1 MANMPS
7 NLMSYAQMVEEELSR
22 QMPEESDLFQKE
34 VFSACRYS
42 LLGGGKRLRPYLCM
56 TFYELCS
63 GRSASEA
70 LTFASGIEMIHSY
83 SLIHDDLPC
92 MDNSDYRRGK
102 LSNHKVYGETT
113 AVLAGDAL
121 LNRAFEVMSDPSQ
134 VIEPANVLRAL
145 HVMGIASG
153 AYGMVG
159 GQIIDLSMEG
169 RSCTSEELWKMV
181 ELKTSALIW
190 GACKSGACLA
200 GASETLQ
207 EAAYQYGLCIGLAFQ
222 IRDDLLDLFGDAAL
236 VGKPVGSDAEN
247 DKNTF
252 ASIYGPEKCEELIRE
267 LTDKAMT
274 YAEVFGTGAE
284 SLKNLALWLTDRAY

>member
-1 MANMPS
+1 VNRMPAD
-7 NLMSYAQMVEEELSR
+7 LKTYADLIEDELAR
-22 QMPEESDLFQKE
+22 LVPESPELFQKE

-42 LLGGGKRLRPYLCM
+42 LLGGGKRLRPYLCL
-56 TFYELCS
+56 TFYKLC
-63 GRSASEA
+63 GGQDVQDA

-121 LNRAFEVMSDPSQ
+121 LNRAFEVMSCPDQ
-134 VIEPANVLRAL
+134 KIAPANLLRAL
-145 HVMGIASG
+145 HVMGTASG

-159 GQIIDLSMEG
+159 GQIIDLSLEG
-169 RSCTSEELWKMV
+169 RSCTAEELWKMV
-181 ELKTSALIW
+181 ELKTGALIW

-200 GASETLQ
+200 GASEALQ

-222 IRDDLLDLFGDAAL
+222 IRDDLLDLTGDAAL
-236 VGKPVGSDAEN
+236 VGKPLGTDAEN
-247 DKNTF
+247 QKNTF
-252 ASIYGPEKCEELIRE
+252 ASVYGVEKCESLIEE
-267 LTDKAMT
+267 LTTKALA
-274 YAEVFGTGAE
+274 YAEAFGEGAE
-284 SLKNLALWLTDRAY
+284 QLRNLALWLTDRTY